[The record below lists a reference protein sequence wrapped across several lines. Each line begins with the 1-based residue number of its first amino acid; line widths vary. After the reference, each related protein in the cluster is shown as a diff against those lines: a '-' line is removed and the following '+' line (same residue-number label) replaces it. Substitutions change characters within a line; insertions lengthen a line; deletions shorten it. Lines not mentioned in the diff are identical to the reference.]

1 MIFFFFLKNFFFVE
15 YIYEIDSGVMC
26 LDVYFEYFYMVV
38 IGFYDGSVGVYN
50 VQKKEF
56 VYRCIVKNGKYIDFV
71 WQV

>member
-50 VQKKEF
+50 V
-56 VYRCIVKNGKYIDFV
+56 
-71 WQV
+71 